1 MQSVG
6 TIQRSLLNTAPMK
19 KDSGEQKLRKFT
31 NLSEVYTFIR
41 LACKNVSSARG
52 FLSVKWFT
60 KDEIFTSCFNFDLNR
75 SASMKKMCSKMSFL
89 SLVKKVSP
97 PYK

>member
-1 MQSVG
+1 M
-6 TIQRSLLNTAPMK
+6 
-19 KDSGEQKLRKFT
+19 
-31 NLSEVYTFIR
+31 FIR

-97 PYK
+97 LINDNEQGPSGGPEEKFDNIFIERKDDILLSCKQILNC